1 MTSGLSG
8 LPAPTGGR
16 RRAGAETGSDVGRGI
31 GLAVAGVVT
40 LLLLVEV
47 IGRLGLAGPSWP
59 PLSAVL
65 SYLTTPTG
73 QLVLGRAVA
82 ASGTA
87 AALGFLLG
95 TVLGVIL
102 ATLGVLLPP
111 VGPGLDRL
119 AAVLHAIPLIA
130 LGPLLINTVGRGATP
145 TLVAALAAG
154 FAVFVAATS
163 ALGAAGEGQRDVFA
177 VLGASRWRTLLR
189 LQLPAGLPLIV
200 DGLTLAAP
208 AAVLGAVIG
217 EWFGA
222 PRGVGVLL
230 VSAMQNFQPN
240 LLWAAALSASVLALA
255 GYLALIGLRRLVT
268 RRFT

>member
-1 MTSGLSG
+1 
-8 LPAPTGGR
+8 
-16 RRAGAETGSDVGRGI
+16 
-31 GLAVAGVVT
+31 VVT

-65 SYLTTPTG
+65 RYLTTPTG

-95 TVLGVIL
+95 TVLGVVL

-111 VGPGLDRL
+111 IGPGLDRL

-163 ALGAAGEGQRDVFA
+163 ALGAAGESQRDVFA

-255 GYLALIGLRRLVT
+255 GYLALVGLRRLVT